1 MDKLIDASYL
11 QKDLDLEADFVI
23 VGSGAGGGTSAEIL
37 SKAGYSVIIVE
48 EGNYERSKD
57 FDLKE
62 LSTFNR
68 LYFEGATRPTKDKAF
83 TVVQGRTVGGSTVV
97 NWTTCIRTPKETL
110 SYWETELR
118 IKGYSNEDME
128 PWFDIASKRF
138 SIQPWEA
145 HNQNNNLLSVGAK
158 KLGWRYNSIPRNVK
172 NCNMLGYCGLGCPV
186 DAKQS
191 QLVTTIP
198 SALKQKTTLLF
209 RTNAVQYI
217 WKENK
222 IDHLYCKPSVQTDE
236 TIPKIRLF
244 AKHFITSAGA
254 INSPALLLR
263 SKLPDPYRL
272 IGKRTFVQLHNYSV
286 AEMPTPVY
294 GFFGAPQSVAS
305 DEFLWK
311 DGVKGRAGYNI
322 EAVGAQPIVLMNL
335 RKLVGEEFDQYV
347 KSYPNLHVLVSQIR
361 DGFNEDSLGGTVQ
374 LNEAGYPILD
384 YPLND
389 FIVDG
394 IRRSYLSMAEC
405 QFAAGAKTVVPANNV
420 VNPFKTWADAKKGIE
435 KMAIQSPN
443 TVVNSTHPLGGNAM
457 GNSMESSVVD
467 TNGKFHHLKN
477 LSVIDGSI
485 FPTSLGVN
493 PSYTIYAIASKLAS
507 NLSKEYQSNV
517 N

>member
-1 MDKLIDASYL
+1 MDKLINVSYL
-11 QKDLDLEADFVI
+11 KKDLDLEADFVI

-37 SKAGYSVIIVE
+37 AKAGYSVIIVE

-68 LYFEGATRPTKDKAF
+68 LYFEGATRPTKDKGF

-97 NWTTCIRTPKETL
+97 NWTTCIKTPKETL
-110 SYWETELR
+110 QYWEKDLGINGFSE
-118 IKGYSNEDME
+118 EEME
-128 PWFDIASKRF
+128 TWFDVASKRF

-158 KLGWRYNSIPRNVK
+158 KLGWRYSSIPRNVK
-172 NCNMLGYCGLGCPV
+172 NCNMLGYCGLGCPI

-198 SALKQKTTLLF
+198 SALKEKTSLLYNTKAL
-209 RTNAVQYI
+209 RYV
-217 WKENK
+217 WKDNK
-222 IDHLYCKPSVQTDE
+222 IDHLYCLPSTKGTD
-236 TIPKIRLF
+236 TQPKIRLF

-263 SKLPDPYRL
+263 SQLPDPYQL

-311 DGVKGRAGYNI
+311 EGVTGKAGYNI

-335 RKLVGEEFDQYV
+335 RKLVGEEFEQYV

-361 DGFNEDSLGGTVQ
+361 DGFSEESIGGTVR
-374 LNEAGYPILD
+374 LNEEGYPILD

-405 QFAAGAKTVVPANNV
+405 QFAAGAKTVVPANNA
-420 VNPFKTWADAKKGIE
+420 VNPFSSWSEAKKGIE
-435 KMAIQSPN
+435 KMVIQSPN

-457 GNSMESSVVD
+457 GNSQETSVVD
-467 TNGKFHHLKN
+467 PNGKFHHLTN

-493 PSYTIYAIASKLAS
+493 PSLTIYAIASKLATK
-507 NLSKEYQSNV
+507 LAKEFK
-517 N
+517 

>member
-1 MDKLIDASYL
+1 MDKLINVTFL
-11 QKDLDLEADFVI
+11 KKDLDLEADFVI

-48 EGNYERSKD
+48 EGNYETSKE

-68 LYFEGATRPTKDKAF
+68 LYYEGATRPTKDKGF

-97 NWTTCIRTPKETL
+97 NWTTCIRTPNETL
-110 SYWETELR
+110 NYWEKNLG
-118 IKGYSNEDME
+118 IKGYSNDELE
-128 PWFDIASKRF
+128 PWFELASKRF

-158 KLGWRYNSIPRNVK
+158 KLGWRYSSIPRNVK
-172 NCNMLGYCGLGCPV
+172 NCNMLGYCGLGCPI

-198 SALKQKTTLLF
+198 SALKEKTTLLYNTKAI
-209 RTNAVQYI
+209 RYE

-222 IDHLYCKPSVQTDE
+222 IDHLTCKPSIEGNGTQ
-236 TIPKIRLF
+236 PNIRLF

-263 SKLPDPYRL
+263 SKLPDPYNL

-311 DGVKGRAGYNI
+311 EGVTGKAGYNI

-361 DGFNEDSLGGTVQ
+361 DGFNEDSLGGTVH
-374 LNEAGYPILD
+374 LNETGYPILD

-389 FIVDG
+389 FMVDG

-420 VNPFKTWADAKKGIE
+420 VSPFKSWLEAKKGIE
-435 KMAIQSPN
+435 KMVIQSPN

-457 GNSMESSVVD
+457 GNSEKTSVV
-467 TNGKFHHLKN
+467 NPKGKFHHMKN

-507 NLSKEYQSNV
+507 DLVQEYRQNV

>member
-1 MDKLIDASYL
+1 MDKLINVSYL
-11 QKDLDLEADFVI
+11 KKDLDLEADFVV

-37 SKAGYSVIIVE
+37 SKAGFRVIIVE
-48 EGNYERSKD
+48 EGNYETSKD

-97 NWTTCIRTPKETL
+97 NWTTCIKTPNETL
-110 SYWETELR
+110 SYWDKNFG
-118 IKGYSNEDME
+118 IKGYGADDLE
-128 PWFDIASKRF
+128 PWFAVASKRL
-138 SIQPWEA
+138 SIETWEA
-145 HNQNNNLLSVGAK
+145 HNQNNNLLSLGAK
-158 KLGWRYNSIPRNVK
+158 KLGWRYSSIPRNVK
-172 NCNMLGYCGLGCPV
+172 NCRMLGYCGLGCPV

-198 SALKQKTTLLF
+198 SALKEKTTLLYN
-209 RTNAVQYI
+209 TKAVRYE
-217 WKENK
+217 WKENS
-222 IDHLYCKPSVQTDE
+222 IDHLVCSPAVTQGEIK
-236 TIPKIRLF
+236 PKIRLF

-263 SKLPDPYRL
+263 SKLPDPYQL

-286 AEMPTPVY
+286 AEMPSSVY

-311 DGVKGRAGYNI
+311 DGVTGRAGYNI

-335 RKLVGEEFDQYV
+335 RKLVGEEFEAYV

-361 DGFNEDSLGGTVQ
+361 DGFNEESQGGTVA
-374 LNEAGYPILD
+374 LNDAGYPILD
-384 YPLND
+384 YPLNNYL
-389 FIVDG
+389 IDG

-405 QFAAGAKTVVPANNV
+405 QFAAGAKTVVPANNAV
-420 VNPFKTWADAKKGIE
+420 SPFSNWLDAKKGIE
-435 KMAIQSPN
+435 SMTIQSPN
-443 TVVNSTHPLGGNAM
+443 TVVNSTHPLGGNPM
-457 GNSMESSVVD
+457 GTDNKTSVVD
-467 TNGKFHHLKN
+467 TNGKHHHIKN

-493 PSYTIYAIASKLAS
+493 PSFTIYAIASKLATQ
-507 NLSKEYQSNV
+507 LVGEFK
-517 N
+517 

>member
-1 MDKLIDASYL
+1 MDKLINVSYL
-11 QKDLDLEADFVI
+11 QKDLDLEADFVV

-37 SKAGYSVIIVE
+37 AKAGYKVIIVE
-48 EGNYERSKD
+48 EGNYETSKD

-68 LYFEGATRPTKDKAF
+68 LYFEGATRPTKDRAF

-97 NWTTCIRTPKETL
+97 NWTTCIKTPKETL
-110 SYWETELR
+110 EYWENDLG
-118 IKGYSNEDME
+118 IQGYSSKELE
-128 PWFDIASKRF
+128 PWFEVASKRL
-138 SIQPWEA
+138 SIHTWEA
-145 HNQNNNLLSVGAK
+145 HNQNNNLLSLGAK
-158 KLGWRYNSIPRNVK
+158 KLGWRYSSIPRNVK
-172 NCNMLGYCGLGCPV
+172 NCHMLGYCGLGCPV

-198 SALKQKTTLLF
+198 SALKEKTTLLYN
-209 RTNAVQYI
+209 TKAVRYE
-217 WKENK
+217 WKDNR
-222 IDHLYCKPSVQTDE
+222 IDHLNC
-236 TIPKIRLF
+236 IPANVHGIKTPTIRLF
-244 AKHFITSAGA
+244 AKYFITSAGA

-263 SKLPDPYRL
+263 SKLPDPYQL

-286 AEMPTPVY
+286 AEMPSSVF

-311 DGVKGRAGYNI
+311 DGVTGRAGYNI

-335 RKLVGEEFDQYV
+335 RKLVGDEFEAYV

-361 DGFNEDSLGGTVQ
+361 DGFNEESQGGTVS
-374 LNEAGYPILD
+374 LNDVGYPILD

-389 FIVDG
+389 YIIDG

-405 QFAAGAKTVVPANNV
+405 QFAAGAKTVVPANNAV
-420 VNPFKTWADAKKGIE
+420 SPYSSWMDAKKGIE
-435 KMAIQSPN
+435 SMTIQSPN
-443 TVVNSTHPLGGNAM
+443 TVVNSTHPLGGNPM
-457 GNSMESSVVD
+457 GKDPKTSVVD
-467 TNGKFHHLKN
+467 TSGKFHHLKN

-493 PSYTIYAIASKLAS
+493 PSFTIYSIASKLA
-507 NLSKEYQSNV
+507 NQLAREII
-517 N
+517 